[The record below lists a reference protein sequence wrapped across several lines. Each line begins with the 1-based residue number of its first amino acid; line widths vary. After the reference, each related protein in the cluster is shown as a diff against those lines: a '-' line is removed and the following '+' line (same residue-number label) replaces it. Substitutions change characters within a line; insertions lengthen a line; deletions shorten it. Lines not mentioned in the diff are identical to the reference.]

1 MMITLNSL
9 KKAKDILGEE
19 WNYYYKGRI
28 YEAQYFKQE
37 NVVEALKEFDEKGKC
52 KENIITGKY
61 VLTRNF
67 LKKVRAVV
75 GTEHFWK
82 YIGWRI
88 KETEENN
95 DFRNYILILTNCK
108 PDVKLLYK
116 KLELESVGDNL
127 FKEYK
132 RVLKRLKLQDESLC
146 NVSKI
151 FETFD
156 FT

>member
-1 MMITLNSL
+1 MMITLKSL
-9 KKAKDILGEE
+9 KKAKDILGED
-19 WNYYYKGRI
+19 WKYYYKGRS
-28 YEAQYFKQE
+28 YEANYFKE
-37 NVVEALKEFDEKGKC
+37 KNVAEALKEFNENKKL
-52 KENIITGKY
+52 KENITTGEY
-61 VLTRNF
+61 ILTRDF
-67 LKKVRAVV
+67 LKKVRSVV

-88 KETEENN
+88 KETEEND

-132 RVLKRLKLQDESLC
+132 RALKRLKLQDESLC
-146 NVSKI
+146 EISKI